1 MWMID
6 WIIINWSIVSWLIPK
21 SMSLNK
27 NHKKHLFSG
36 KGWLSLPP
44 MQDARHQPGATVV
57 DGKFFV
63 AGGYDPVRLL
73 IRFEYPV

>member
-1 MWMID
+1 MCFGIEVF
-6 WIIINWSIVSWLIPK
+6 NNLK
-21 SMSLNK
+21 K
-27 NHKKHLFSG
+27 NLFITG

-63 AGGYDPVRLL
+63 AGGYNPVNHSS
-73 IRFEYPV
+73 V